1 MIKQK
6 NKSEELIVLRKPG
19 AAAVANAIDGFVMP
33 FNGYIKAIF
42 ATFGQM
48 GTDGTG
54 SPTQDVI
61 ADVKLVQGGT
71 ATTVFSAAGKIS
83 WAHAGQ
89 VGTATTTTAPT
100 SYAAF
105 TTNPPSVNKG
115 SFVRLDITQILNG
128 TSPTQPTDLTVHIVI
143 AKKLAQ
149 SSPAGT
155 LTGQVD
161 ENN

>member
-1 MIKQK
+1 MINQR
-6 NKSEELIVLRKPG
+6 NKGEEVILLRKPG

-33 FNGYIKAIF
+33 FNGVIKAIF
-42 ATFGQM
+42 ASFGVM

-61 ADVKLVQGGT
+61 ADIKKNGTSIFSGAAKLN
-71 ATTVFSAAGKIS
+71 

-89 VGTATTTTAPT
+89 VGTANTPTTP
-100 SYAAF
+100 SYGAL

-115 SFVRLDITQILNG
+115 DFLRLDITQILNG
-128 TSPTQPTDLTVHIVI
+128 TSPVQPTDLTVHVVI
-143 AKKLAQ
+143 RKKLGA
-149 SSPAGT
+149 SAPSAM